1 MIKAWPDP
9 WSPGGL
15 RLRPSTGFRCIQ
27 CGQTRV
33 TWPWLRDLR
42 GWMTYVLLCQI
53 FQAGIRW
60 CLLWWFAVLWNQ
72 HSFFPTCQV
81 RVVRFYVRLLA
92 SSFLPP
98 SSFLTPSSAPRRT
111 STASSIDRSV
121 PPHRTPIA
129 TSRSQCSP
137 LGLHRRASTAS
148 SGSECS
154 PPDLN
159 CELRIRVF
167 PARPQP
173 QRIPEDIPDRMPE
186 KNVR

>member
-92 SSFLPP
+92 SSFLLPP
-98 SSFLTPSSAPRRT
+98 SLLLPPPLAGPQLQ
-111 STASSIDRSV
+111 ALDRSV
-121 PPHRTPIA
+121 PPRRTPIA

-137 LGLHRRASTAS
+137 LGLHRK
-148 SGSECS
+148 
-154 PPDLN
+154 
-159 CELRIRVF
+159 LRIRVF
-167 PARPQP
+167 PAGPQL
-173 QRIPEDIPDRMPE
+173 RAPDQSVPRQTSTT
-186 KNVR
+186 KNPWRYTR